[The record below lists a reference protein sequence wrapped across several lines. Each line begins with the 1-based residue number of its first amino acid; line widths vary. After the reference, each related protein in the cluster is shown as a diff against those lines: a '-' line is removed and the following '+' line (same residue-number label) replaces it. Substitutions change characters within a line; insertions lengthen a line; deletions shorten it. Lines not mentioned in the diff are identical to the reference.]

1 MIILGITENMEILKP
16 LNEDDLQGSTIC
28 IAVLNQDSREDM
40 VNHILDMMTKNPQWK
55 KEYTAL
61 LNILTEESKIYVR
74 KREEDDNKRDK
85 GST

>member
-1 MIILGITENMEILKP
+1 MGITENMEILKP
-16 LNEDDLQGSTIC
+16 LNEDDPDSSTIC
-28 IAVLNQDSREDM
+28 IAVLDQDNKEDM